1 MLNVKFVLLNN
12 VKWGPLW
19 GFYTL
24 CFLQTS
30 LRSPS
35 QILDL
40 FFFCCTRAVLWRRQT
55 PHKRPEASCSFS
67 PLGGTSN
74 VRSLQVLY
82 PLRPEWKW
90 GGKKTIN
97 KWNDFPKLNHWLL
110 NTADRKHLI
119 FPNDSEGHPHFG
131 SFTGTAAT
139 LLPNTSC
146 TLGCRSDRSGS
157 EWYFGVKT
165 MIPPPP
171 PHSPFSIKGIF
182 SVLPMAVKR

>member
-19 GFYTL
+19 GFYTV

-30 LRSPS
+30 LRFPS

-40 FFFCCTRAVLWRRQT
+40 FFFSFIFFFFARVLFYG
-55 PHKRPEASCSFS
+55 ASKHPINDLKPVALSLHWGAQAM
-67 PLGGTSN
+67 LGLS
-74 VRSLQVLY
+74 RCFAPWDLS
-82 PLRPEWKW
+82 ES
-90 GGKKTIN
+90 GGGKTIN

-131 SFTGTAAT
+131 SFTGTAAS

-171 PHSPFSIKGIF
+171 FAFLH
-182 SVLPMAVKR
+182 